1 MLLFRFP
8 VRFRFEPFL
17 AISPRLSLRFKDIFP
32 SSAAS
37 SSPNAPLALPREGL
51 LYRIRELP
59 IVSVRPMVP
68 LLCEMESDELG
79 PGPP

>member
-8 VRFRFEPFL
+8 VRLRFEPFF

-37 SSPNAPLALPREGL
+37 SSPNAPRALPREG

-59 IVSVRPMVP
+59 SVSVRPIVP